1 MDKLNSERLA
11 PIQPSNAPG
20 GIPKNDWLMRLR
32 HTIGLDRAIAFTVL
46 GRLFQGMGSLVTVL
60 LIVHLLT
67 PAEQGYYYALWS
79 LVALQAVFELGF
91 SFVILQ
97 IAAHERAHLQFH
109 ADGSVSGSPIAHI
122 RLASVLQRAVRW
134 YAVAAVIMLVALLFG
149 GSRFFAT
156 HQQHGF
162 ETTWVFPLRI
172 TAMACAFTFLVG
184 PVLSFLE
191 GCGQVVPVAHT
202 RFFQSIVSTLAAWG
216 AMLSHHAL
224 LAPAIVLISMGGVA
238 SILIYSRRS
247 LLLPLLKLR
256 TEKHAV
262 SWRYEV
268 WPFQWKIAVSWLCDY
283 FIFQLFTP
291 VLFAFRGPVEAG
303 QMGVSMNIVLQMS
316 GIMLAWMTTKSAP
329 FGSLIAQKDIRG
341 LDHLF
346 FRTLWQSLALFC
358 ACATSVLLGVC
369 LISRFMPNLG
379 HRFVQWPVF
388 LFLLLTAL
396 SSHVVQCE
404 ALYLRAHK
412 CEPFLMQSIVV
423 ASCTATSV
431 LLVAGPLGTIG
442 VSGAYFLVL
451 GVGGV
456 ISATLIFRYK
466 RRYWAKSEAGQ

>member
-1 MDKLNSERLA
+1 MDFLNPEELLT
-11 PIQPSNAPG
+11 IQSPNAPG
-20 GIPKNDWLMRLR
+20 GIPKWGWLKRLL
-32 HTIGLDRAIAFTVL
+32 HTIGLDKAIAFTVF
-46 GRLFQGMGSLVTVL
+46 GRLFQGLGSVVTVL
-60 LIVHLLT
+60 LIVRLLT

-109 ADGSVSGSPIAHI
+109 TDGSVSGSPIAHI

-358 ACATSVLLGVC
+358 ACATSVLLGIC

-388 LFLLLTAL
+388 LLLLLTAL

-412 CEPFLMQSIVV
+412 CEPFLIQSIVV
-423 ASCTATSV
+423 ALCTATSV

-456 ISATLIFRYK
+456 ISATLIFQRK
-466 RRYWAKSEAGQ
+466 RKQWAAEAYT